1 MDRLPHVVFE
11 VPKVPERTGPVG
23 AAPVAVGSPP
33 KAEVRVEDLTPAEVA
48 EARSQPNVFTA
59 PPMRTRLIKPIAVG
73 GADPAA
79 TQVAWG
85 IDAVGALTSP
95 FTGAGV
101 KVAVLDTGIDRNHPA
116 FAGVNIVEEDFT
128 GEGNGDTHGHGTHCA
143 GTILG
148 RDVNNIRIGVAPGVT
163 DLLVGKVLGAEGGST
178 EMLVKGIM
186 WALDNG
192 ASVISMSIGM
202 DFPGQVAF
210 LISRGFA
217 PEAAT
222 SFALK
227 GYRDNVDLF
236 ESVAKFLDDFAPFG
250 KSALIIAASG
260 NESERS
266 RPDPY
271 TIDVS
276 PPAVADGIVSVGA
289 IGQAAGGGFD
299 IAPFSNTGA
308 KLVGPGVNVVSAGLG
323 GGLVAMSG
331 TSMATPHVAG
341 IAALWAE
348 QRLQTTGELDTAQ
361 LAGFLVGR
369 TQNIANLA
377 PIDAGAGLAQ
387 APQL

>member
-1 MDRLPHVVFE
+1 MDRQRHVVFE
-11 VPKVPERTGPVG
+11 IPSIPEGAPPRGAGPV
-23 AAPVAVGSPP
+23 AIDTRP
-33 KAEVRVEDLTPAEVA
+33 KAEVRVEELSPAEVA
-48 EARSQPNVFTA
+48 EARSRPNVVTA
-59 PPMRTRLIKPIAVG
+59 IPMRTKLIEPVASDG
-73 GADPAA
+73 ESRAA

-95 FTGAGV
+95 FTGAGI
-101 KVAVLDTGIDRNHPA
+101 KVAVLDTGIDASHPA
-116 FAGVNIVEEDFT
+116 FSGVNVTEMDFT
-128 GEGNGDTHGHGTHCA
+128 GEGNGDSHGHGTHCA

-148 RDVNNIRIGVAPGVT
+148 RDVDGVRIGVAPGVSE
-163 DLLVGKVLGAEGGST
+163 LLVGKVLGAEGGTT

-210 LISRGFA
+210 LIGQGFA
-217 PEAAT
+217 AEAAT

-250 KSALIIAASG
+250 KSAVIIAASG
-260 NESERS
+260 NESERA
-266 RPDPY
+266 RPNPY

-289 IGQAAGGGFD
+289 VGQAGGGLD

-331 TSMATPHVAG
+331 TSMATPLVAG
-341 IAALWAE
+341 VAALWAE
-348 QRLQTTGELDTAQ
+348 QRLGTTGELNTAE
-361 LAGFLVGR
+361 LASFLVGR
-369 TQNIANLA
+369 TQHIPNLA
-377 PIDAGAGLAQ
+377 PIDAGAGLVQ

>member
-1 MDRLPHVVFE
+1 MDRQRHVVFQI
-11 VPKVPERTGPVG
+11 PSIPRGSAQPG
-23 AAPVAVGSPP
+23 GGVAVGSPP
-33 KAEVRVEDLTPAEVA
+33 RAELRVEDLTPAEVA
-48 EARSQPNVFTA
+48 ETRSQPNIVTA
-59 PPMRTRLIKPIAVG
+59 IPMRTKLIEPVADG
-73 GADPAA
+73 GAEPAA

-101 KVAVLDTGIDRNHPA
+101 KVAVLDTGIEASHPA
-116 FAGVNIVEEDFT
+116 FAGVNITEMDFT

-148 RDVNNIRIGVAPGVT
+148 RDVNGVRIGVAPGVT
-163 DLLVGKVLGAEGGST
+163 DLLAGKVLGAEGGTT

-192 ASVISMSIGM
+192 ASIISMSIGM

-250 KSALIIAASG
+250 KSAVIIAASG
-260 NESERS
+260 NESERT
-266 RPDPY
+266 RPNPY

-289 IGQAAGGGFD
+289 VGQKAGGGLD
-299 IAPFSNTGA
+299 IAFFSNTGA
-308 KLVGPGVNVVSAGLG
+308 KLVGPGVQVASAGLG

-341 IAALWAE
+341 VAALWAE
-348 QRLQTTGELDTAQ
+348 QRLSTTGELNTAE
-361 LAGFLVGR
+361 LASFLIGR
-369 TQNIANLA
+369 TQQIPNLA
-377 PIDAGAGLAQ
+377 PIDAGAGLVQ

>member
-1 MDRLPHVVFE
+1 MDRQRHVVFE
-11 VPKVPERTGPVG
+11 IPSIPEG
-23 AAPVAVGSPP
+23 APPRGAGPVAVDSPP
-33 KAEVRVEDLTPAEVA
+33 KAELRVEELSPAEVA
-48 EARSQPNVFTA
+48 EARSRPNIVTA
-59 PPMRTRLIKPIAVG
+59 IPMRTKLIAPVASDG
-73 GADPAA
+73 QPTAA

-95 FTGAGV
+95 FTGAGI
-101 KVAVLDTGIDRNHPA
+101 KVAVLDTGIDASHPA
-116 FAGVNIVEEDFT
+116 FSGVNITEMDFT
-128 GEGNGDTHGHGTHCA
+128 GEGNGDSHGHGTHCA

-148 RDVNNIRIGVAPGVT
+148 RDVNGVRIGVAPGVGE
-163 DLLVGKVLGAEGGST
+163 LLVGKVLGADGGTT

-210 LISRGFA
+210 LIQQGFA
-217 PEAAT
+217 AEAAT

-250 KSALIIAASG
+250 KSAVIIAASG
-260 NESERS
+260 NESERT
-266 RPDPY
+266 RPNPY

-289 IGQAAGGGFD
+289 VGQAGGGLD

-341 IAALWAE
+341 VAALWAE
-348 QRLQTTGELDTAQ
+348 QRLSTTGELNTAE
-361 LAGFLVGR
+361 LASFLIGR
-369 TQNIANLA
+369 TQQIPNLA
-377 PIDAGAGLAQ
+377 PIDAGAGLVQ